1 MDKMVYGKTK
11 DSAKLVLNGRAPMS
25 RSFTAA
31 RTTVARTTV
40 ARTTVARTTVAR
52 QLKSNSKSAAKERAR
67 REKNRL
73 IKSFSSSSGA
83 KAYGLSASFSGT
95 RRNVKGS
102 KLKRSVLR
110 DPMLR

>member
-1 MDKMVYGKTK
+1 MDKMDKMVYGKTK

-25 RSFTAA
+25 RSFTA
-31 RTTVARTTV
+31 ARTTV

>member
-1 MDKMVYGKTK
+1 MDKMDKMVYGKTK

-25 RSFTAA
+25 RSFTA
-31 RTTVARTTV
+31 

>member
-25 RSFTAA
+25 RSFTA
-31 RTTVARTTV
+31 ARTTV

>member
-25 RSFTAA
+25 RSFTA
-31 RTTVARTTV
+31 